1 MKTANIPVHGVY
13 KLFRCLSKNRL
24 YTKMLRI
31 HLFSI
36 VIIKTPRTLAAIVL
50 LRILNVKTLKIVLL
64 LLHTLYKELFA
75 LTDSLYQ
82 SYLSIFES

>member
-1 MKTANIPVHGVY
+1 
-13 KLFRCLSKNRL
+13 
-24 YTKMLRI
+24 MLRI

-50 LRILNVKTLKIVLL
+50 LRILNVKTLNIVLL